1 MKATSKQFFQQE
13 RKVSLAETGDP
24 ELGPLQLLPG
34 KWQSLPGRGWNMIA
48 LPFAGDLGYRLLVNQ
63 YDEELTFG
71 LVDKAVPNRGI
82 GITNGQTDETD
93 QFIVTLDYTQVVTQ
107 IAADD
112 FPQSGDA
119 GNPGA
124 VIHHEPG
131 LWLHMKNETTNG
143 LDIARLASIPHGNAA
158 LGLGKSQQVDGAPTI
173 PEINGLPLGVSH
185 DLNSPY
191 LAPYKHFHDNLFQNL
206 FDPTQPNA
214 LLNEALK
221 GLNVKRTTVL
231 EVDTTVQDAGVRNIP
246 FVVKQADA
254 DSMKSTFWV
263 MEVEDAEGKTELMLQ
278 YSQVVS
284 IDFFERKDGVAG
296 KIRWPHVSINT
307 LKKI

>member
-82 GITNGQTDETD
+82 GTTNGQTDETD

-158 LGLGKSQQVDGAPTI
+158 LGLGKSVEIDGAPTI

-214 LLNEALK
+214 LLNEALE

-263 MEVEDAEGKTELMLQ
+263 MEVENADGKTELMLQ

-307 LKKI
+307 LKKV